1 MKLSPRDL
9 AALGRDHPLV
19 RQLQAKGILPSAGN
33 LDSAVKRG
41 SVRGVASKGE
51 EEFALQLR
59 ALHLP
64 PPQREFR
71 FHPHRAFRFDFAWP
85 HLPCGRRLA
94 VEIEGGL
101 HSGGRHVRPQGYK
114 RDLEK
119 YNSAV
124 ALGWTLLRFSSAMVF
139 NGDAVRTVQDWL
151 VFVDA
156 SSDKAR

>member
-19 RQLQAKGILPSAGN
+19 RQLQAQGVLPASGKLA
-33 LDSAVKRG
+33 STPKRG
-41 SVRGVASKGE
+41 AVRGAASKGE
-51 EEFALQLR
+51 EEFVLQLR

-85 HLPCGRRLA
+85 QLPCGRRLA
-94 VEIEGGL
+94 VEIEGGI

-124 ALGWTLLRFSSAMVF
+124 ALGWTLLRFSSSMVF
-139 NGDAVRTVQDWL
+139 NGEAVRTVQDWL
-151 VFVDA
+151 KGGTA
-156 SSDKAR
+156 SD

>member
-19 RQLQAKGILPSAGN
+19 RQLRAKGILPVPENPASA
-33 LDSAVKRG
+33 AKRG
-41 SVRGVASKGE
+41 PTLQAASKGE

-59 ALHLP
+59 ALRLP

-85 HLPCGRRLA
+85 QLPCGRRLA

-139 NGDAVRTVQDWL
+139 NGEAVRAVHDWL
-151 VFVDA
+151 QVAGGPD
-156 SSDKAR
+156 

>member
-9 AALGRDHPLV
+9 AALGRNHPLV
-19 RQLQAKGILPSAGN
+19 RQLRAKGILPVSENLASA
-33 LDSAVKRG
+33 AKRRSPQG
-41 SVRGVASKGE
+41 AASKGE

-85 HLPCGRRLA
+85 DLPGGRRLA
-94 VEIEGGL
+94 VEIEGGI

-124 ALGWTLLRFSSAMVF
+124 ALG
-139 NGDAVRTVQDWL
+139 
-151 VFVDA
+151 
-156 SSDKAR
+156 